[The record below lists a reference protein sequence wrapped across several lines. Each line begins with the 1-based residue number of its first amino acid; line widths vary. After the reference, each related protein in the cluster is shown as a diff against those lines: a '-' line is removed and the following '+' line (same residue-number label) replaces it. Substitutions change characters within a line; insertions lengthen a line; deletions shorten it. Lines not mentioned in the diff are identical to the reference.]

1 MARFYAKSMARDL
14 SSSTEKST
22 ATRKPFPWER
32 YNQTRIDNEYRKKTS
47 KVYSER
53 MSKRSSEV
61 YPEYQRSPHG
71 EDLFDKT
78 KKYMSTD
85 MQRMEAYL
93 ADEVDENDEANIV
106 GDTYERFTDGHKP
119 LLNKDNYAEKFVD
132 DISRKERK
140 DYHLKNPASL
150 IIEEKKKEFSKRQK
164 RKFDY
169 VDPQRLR
176 DLVTLG
182 FSIYKIAVMLRTNPD
197 SIKNAGQQYL
207 TDKEKERLYKPPKT
221 ERRILK
227 KMGKRRKPI
236 TDKMVKVLVMR
247 VEEYTLKEIA
257 EEMGISI
264 RGVRNIR
271 QRMKDRGMEVP

>member
-1 MARFYAKSMARDL
+1 MARDL

-47 KVYSER
+47 EVYSER
-53 MSKRSSEV
+53 MSKRSFKV
-61 YPEYQRSPHG
+61 YPKYKRSPHG
-71 EDLFDKT
+71 EDLFDK
-78 KKYMSTD
+78 KKYMLTD
-85 MQRMEAYL
+85 MQRMEAFL

-236 TDKMVKVLVMR
+236 TDKMVKVLWMR
-247 VEEYTLKEIA
+247 CEGYTYKEIA
-257 EEMGISI
+257 THMGISI
-264 RGVRNIR
+264 RSVRGHR
-271 QRMKDRGMEVP
+271 QRMLDKGMKVP